1 MQSLQERVAYLEGR
15 AEDISAFRP
24 EVGQRFDRIDA
35 QFDRIDA
42 QFDRVD
48 AKFVRVDAKF
58 ERLEAKVDDHFK
70 WLVGIQV
77 TSLLVIFGAIIGL
90 YFK

>member
-24 EVGQRFDRIDA
+24 EVGQRFDRVDA
-35 QFDRIDA
+35 QFERI
-42 QFDRVD
+42 D

-58 ERLEAKVDDHFK
+58 ERLEAKVDDHFT